1 MCIVNSD
8 GHLFLLNPCLN
19 SLVEAAYNLAE
30 VKNYLWGPSPPRT
43 QIASIKGVS
52 IKGVYFI
59 RKVNLKG
66 VIVIFQVLHSLL
78 VIIFASIF

>member
-8 GHLFLLNPCLN
+8 GHLFLVNPCLN

-52 IKGVYFI
+52 IKGV
-59 RKVNLKG
+59 NLKG